1 MAVCEKLLVFFY
13 RIAPSAKIHLR
24 FRIMFPA
31 NGKDQIEL
39 LTFYQKRNY
48 IARFI
53 IKSDTCIQTAL

>member
-1 MAVCEKLLVFFY
+1 MAVCEKLLVFF
-13 RIAPSAKIHLR
+13 IVLLLSAKIHLR

-48 IARFI
+48 IG
-53 IKSDTCIQTAL
+53 L